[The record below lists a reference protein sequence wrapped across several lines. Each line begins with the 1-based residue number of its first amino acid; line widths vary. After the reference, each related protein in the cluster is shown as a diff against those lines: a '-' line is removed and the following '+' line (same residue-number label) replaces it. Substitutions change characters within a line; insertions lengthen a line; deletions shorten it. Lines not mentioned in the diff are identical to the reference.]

1 MLKPLKVTTLR
12 LFYSV
17 KLRGHNFLPGTFF
30 KNEYLLYGCGLKHQI
45 FFKRSEFFFN
55 VKNQREF
62 T

>member
-1 MLKPLKVTTLR
+1 MIRTRKFHLLNLWNLTPDDPLDAME
-12 LFYSV
+12 
-17 KLRGHNFLPGTFF
+17 
-30 KNEYLLYGCGLKHQI
+30 NEYLLYGCGLKHQI